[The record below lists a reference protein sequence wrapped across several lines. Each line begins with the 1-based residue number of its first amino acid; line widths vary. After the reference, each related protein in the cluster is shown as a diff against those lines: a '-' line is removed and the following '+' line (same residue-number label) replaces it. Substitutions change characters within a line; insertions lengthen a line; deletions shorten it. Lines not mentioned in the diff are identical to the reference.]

1 MRRAGLEGA
10 GCQRYRLKR
19 QGVLRGS
26 IAFVGLASGWFGR
39 VRKSGNDASCAAR
52 CRHYRYRRRVLPM
65 RRNVSA
71 ELSDSQYLHNQA
83 NGGKNAH
90 HHDSEA

>member
-19 QGVLRGS
+19 QGVPRGS
-26 IAFVGLASGWFGR
+26 IAFVGLASGWFGQ
-39 VRKSGNDASCAAR
+39 VRKSGNDASCAACCPR
-52 CRHYRYRRRVLPM
+52 CRCRVLPM
-65 RRNVSA
+65 SHDVSA
-71 ELSDSQYLHNQA
+71 ELADSQYLHNQA

-90 HHDSEA
+90 HHNGEA

>member
-19 QGVLRGS
+19 QGVPRGS

-52 CRHYRYRRRVLPM
+52 CSRYRRRVLPM

-71 ELSDSQYLHNQA
+71 ELADSQYLHNQA
-83 NGGKNAH
+83 NGGKDAH

>member
-1 MRRAGLEGA
+1 MVWFLLVETETVPMGWAPYEPMTPVA
-10 GCQRYRLKR
+10 QRTI
-19 QGVLRGS
+19 S
-26 IAFVGLASGWFGR
+26 
-39 VRKSGNDASCAAR
+39 
-52 CRHYRYRRRVLPM
+52 RYRRRVLPM

-71 ELSDSQYLHNQA
+71 ELADSQYLHNQA

>member
-19 QGVLRGS
+19 QGVPWGS

-39 VRKSGNDASCAAR
+39 VRKSGNGPAAQR
-52 CRHYRYRRRVLPM
+52 AISRYRRRVLPM

-71 ELSDSQYLHNQA
+71 ESADSQYLHSQA
-83 NGGKNAH
+83 NGGKDAH

>member
-19 QGVLRGS
+19 QGVPRGS

-39 VRKSGNDASCAAR
+39 VRKSGNDASCAAYYLPLPSSR
-52 CRHYRYRRRVLPM
+52 ASYEAQRQRRIIRFPVP
-65 RRNVSA
+65 A
-71 ELSDSQYLHNQA
+71 
-83 NGGKNAH
+83 
-90 HHDSEA
+90 